1 MVENFRWE
9 VTAFKTYAYITF
21 TKLRS
26 KNKKR
31 VKLNRPWRSIT
42 V

>member
-21 TKLRS
+21 TGYFLYG
-26 KNKKR
+26 
-31 VKLNRPWRSIT
+31 
-42 V
+42 

>member
-21 TKLRS
+21 TGYFL
-26 KNKKR
+26 
-31 VKLNRPWRSIT
+31 
-42 V
+42 